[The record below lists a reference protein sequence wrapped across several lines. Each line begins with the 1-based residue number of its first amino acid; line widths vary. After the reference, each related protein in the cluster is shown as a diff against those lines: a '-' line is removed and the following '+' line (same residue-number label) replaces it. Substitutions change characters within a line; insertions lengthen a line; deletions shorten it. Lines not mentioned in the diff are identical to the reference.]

1 MSAIPLYSNT
11 QMNVPRGLSKGSRP
25 YGNNEFLFFKW
36 NPILD
41 KSKFKVFVEN
51 LNGEWLSLGNLNDMI
66 YIPAVHFPHNAIL
79 VVVGRNNSGKQIRF
93 TSNMA
98 RGRLYVMNSIEE
110 GDYKMQVFS
119 GQNL

>member
-11 QMNVPRGLSKGSRP
+11 EMNVPRGLSKGSRP

-41 KSKFKVFVEN
+41 KSKFNVFVEN
-51 LNGEWLSLGNLNDMI
+51 LDGKWLSLGALNDMI

-79 VVVGRNNSGKQIRF
+79 VVVGRNNSGKQVRF

-98 RGRLYVMNSIEE
+98 RGKLYVMNSTEE
-110 GDYKMQVFS
+110 GDHSMQVFS
-119 GQNL
+119 GQTF